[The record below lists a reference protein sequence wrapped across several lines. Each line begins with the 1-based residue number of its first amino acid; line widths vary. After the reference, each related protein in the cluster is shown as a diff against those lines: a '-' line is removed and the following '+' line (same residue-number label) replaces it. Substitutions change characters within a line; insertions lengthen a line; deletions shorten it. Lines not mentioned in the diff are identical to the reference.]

1 LVLAGLP
8 PPVVIDIASRALSF
22 WNYQQDHEKMYQT
35 VLANH
40 AEKVSFGFFWRCLQ
54 FELENDY
61 HSLICYAQ
69 RVAVLEKELTESKRK
84 NEADAEC
91 KTPDFALP
99 FFDKADLFSLYVAD
113 WRGQVASKASHPNSI
128 TAV

>member
-54 FELENDY
+54 FELEND
-61 HSLICYAQ
+61 HNSLICYAQ

-99 FFDKADLFSLYVAD
+99 FF
-113 WRGQVASKASHPNSI
+113 
-128 TAV
+128 